1 MATSWGFESPHRHH
15 GHIIRTFFRLETGSD
30 YWFSLRNLR
39 PPTFETDWSGRR
51 PLNRE
56 GQEKR
61 NRQDRADASCDDCVR
76 PDCLLFL
83 FGLPLA
89 FPFFKFPLPL
99 YALVESENVGQD
111 TAGDGLNLML
121 GNVGVVDW
129 FLSLAQAVSSVLKTP
144 KARPCVLSWYIKSY
158 PQGLRI
164 GCPPLCRKIMYRNNE
179 DRLFSHSS
187 VDIVSDFGC
196 PVKANAGRK
205 SKGAKCLCRREFKR

>member
-1 MATSWGFESPHRHH
+1 MLSPFRMVCRNF
-15 GHIIRTFFRLETGSD
+15 ILPEFCKLCLFF
-30 YWFSLRNLR
+30 FLRNLFYLIPKR
-39 PPTFETDWSGRR
+39 PGTESNLQAARAAKKEIGR
-51 PLNRE
+51 N
-56 GQEKR
+56 
-61 NRQDRADASCDDCVR
+61 RADASCDDCVR

-83 FGLPLA
+83 FGLPLF

-179 DRLFSHSS
+179 DRLSSHSS